1 MKKILIILLIFLLSG
16 CYNYKELNKIAIVSS
31 VAIDKQD
38 NEYLVSAQVMNA
50 KSEDESESSKIIVY
64 EEKGKTVNEALRNMT
79 KKSPRML
86 YGGHIGKLV
95 ISEEIAKEG
104 IINVIDI
111 FQRLTE
117 VKDEFTITIAKGID
131 AGKVVKI
138 MTNPEDVPAEYVKFT
153 IENADIESALTY
165 SSKLDEFV
173 SFYLRDD
180 IDPVISVIEVKNY
193 DKDGTSLENTD
204 TSNPDTKIVLD
215 NIAITYNGKLED
227 FLNESETIG
236 YNFVRNRVDQMI
248 IPVKCDDNY
257 YSSVAVTKSKT
268 KTKVTKKNNKYTITF
283 NINTTGVI
291 TEYNCD
297 KDLTKEKEIKSLQNK
312 TRKQIKKYINSV
324 ISKQKTTRSRFLGL
338 KRLIYL
344 DYPNYNNED
353 FDIKIKTNV
362 NLSRKG
368 EVRNSSKGAKN
379 EYKNK

>member
-1 MKKILIILLIFLLSG
+1 MKKILSLLLILLLCG

-31 VAIDKQD
+31 IAIDKKD
-38 NEYLVSAQVMNA
+38 NKYLVSAQIMNA
-50 KSEDESESSKIIVY
+50 KSENNTESSKIIVY
-64 EEKGKTVNEALRNMT
+64 SEKGKTINEALRNMT

-117 VKDEFTITIAKGID
+117 IKDEFTITIAKGID
-131 AGKVVKI
+131 ASKVIKI
-138 MTNPEDVPAEYVKFT
+138 MTNPDDVTVEYVKYT

-193 DKDGTSLENTD
+193 NENSNTLKNTNTSSPE
-204 TSNPDTKIVLD
+204 TKIILD

-236 YNFVRNRVDQMI
+236 YNFIRNKINQMI
-248 IPVKCDDNY
+248 IPIKCDNNF
-257 YSSVAVTKSKT
+257 YSSISVSKSKT
-268 KTKVTKKNNKYTITF
+268 KTSVKRKKKKYSIIF
-283 NINTTGVI
+283 DINTTGVI
-291 TEYNCD
+291 TEYNC
-297 KDLTKEKEIKSLQNK
+297 KCDLTNEKTINELQNL
-312 TRKQIKKYINSV
+312 TERKIKKYINSV
-324 ISKQKTTRSRFLGL
+324 LKKQENTKSKFLGL
-338 KRLIYL
+338 KRIIYL
-344 DYPNYNNED
+344 DYPDYKKDD
-353 FDIKIKTNV
+353 FDIKTNVHV

-368 EVRNSSKGAKN
+368 EIRNSSKGAKY

>member
-1 MKKILIILLIFLLSG
+1 MKKILSLLLILLLCG

-31 VAIDKQD
+31 IAIDKKD
-38 NEYLVSAQVMNA
+38 NKYLVSAQIMNA
-50 KSEDESESSKIIVY
+50 KSENNTESSKIIVY
-64 EEKGKTVNEALRNMT
+64 SEKGKTINEALRNMT

-117 VKDEFTITIAKGID
+117 IKDEFTITIAKGID
-131 AGKVVKI
+131 ASKVIKI
-138 MTNPEDVPAEYVKFT
+138 MTNPDDVTVEYVKYT

-193 DKDGTSLENTD
+193 NENSNTLKNTNTSSPE
-204 TSNPDTKIVLD
+204 TKIILD

-227 FLNESETIG
+227 FLNENETIG
-236 YNFVRNRVDQMI
+236 YNFIRNKINQMI
-248 IPVKCDDNY
+248 IPIKCDNNF
-257 YSSVAVTKSKT
+257 YSSISVSKSKT
-268 KTKVTKKNNKYTITF
+268 KTSVKKKKKKYSIIF
-283 NINTTGVI
+283 DINTTGVI
-291 TEYNCD
+291 TEYNC
-297 KDLTKEKEIKSLQNK
+297 KCDLTNEKTINELQNL
-312 TRKQIKKYINSV
+312 TERKIKKYINSV
-324 ISKQKTTRSRFLGL
+324 LKKQENTKSKFLGL
-338 KRLIYL
+338 KRIIYL
-344 DYPNYNNED
+344 DYPDYKKND
-353 FDIKIKTNV
+353 FDIKTNVHV

-368 EVRNSSKGAKN
+368 EIRNSSKGAKY

>member
-1 MKKILIILLIFLLSG
+1 MKKILSLLLILLLCG

-31 VAIDKQD
+31 IAIDKKD
-38 NEYLVSAQVMNA
+38 NKYLVSAQIMNA
-50 KSEDESESSKIIVY
+50 KSENNTESSKIIVY
-64 EEKGKTVNEALRNMT
+64 SEKGKTINEALRNMT

-117 VKDEFTITIAKGID
+117 IKDEFTITIAKGID
-131 AGKVVKI
+131 ASKVIKI
-138 MTNPEDVPAEYVKFT
+138 MTNPDDVTVEYVKYT

-193 DKDGTSLENTD
+193 NENSNTLKNTNTSSPE
-204 TSNPDTKIVLD
+204 TKIILD

-236 YNFVRNRVDQMI
+236 YNFIRNKINQMI
-248 IPVKCDDNY
+248 IPIKCDNNF
-257 YSSVAVTKSKT
+257 YSSISVSKSKT
-268 KTKVTKKNNKYTITF
+268 KTSVKKKKKKYSIIF
-283 NINTTGVI
+283 DINTTGVI
-291 TEYNCD
+291 TEYNC
-297 KDLTKEKEIKSLQNK
+297 KCDLTNEKTINELQNL
-312 TRKQIKKYINSV
+312 TERKIKKYINSV
-324 ISKQKTTRSRFLGL
+324 LKKQENTKSKFLGL
-338 KRLIYL
+338 KRIIYL
-344 DYPNYNNED
+344 DYPDYKKDD
-353 FDIKIKTNV
+353 FDIKTNVHV

-368 EVRNSSKGAKN
+368 EIRNSSKGAKY

>member
-1 MKKILIILLIFLLSG
+1 MKKILSLLLILLLCG

-31 VAIDKQD
+31 IAIDKKD
-38 NEYLVSAQVMNA
+38 NKYLVSAQIMNA
-50 KSEDESESSKIIVY
+50 KSENNTESSKIIVY
-64 EEKGKTVNEALRNMT
+64 SEKGKTINEALRNMT

-117 VKDEFTITIAKGID
+117 IKDEFTITIAKGID
-131 AGKVVKI
+131 ASKVIKI
-138 MTNPEDVPAEYVKFT
+138 MTNPDDVTAEYVKYT

-193 DKDGTSLENTD
+193 NENSNTLKNTNTSSPE
-204 TSNPDTKIVLD
+204 TKIILD

-227 FLNESETIG
+227 FLNENETIG
-236 YNFVRNRVDQMI
+236 YNFIRNKINQMI
-248 IPVKCDDNY
+248 IPIKCDNNF
-257 YSSVAVTKSKT
+257 YSSISVSKSKT
-268 KTKVTKKNNKYTITF
+268 KTSVKKKKKKYSIIF
-283 NINTTGVI
+283 DINTTGVI
-291 TEYNCD
+291 TEYNC
-297 KDLTKEKEIKSLQNK
+297 KCDLTNEKTINELQNL
-312 TRKQIKKYINSV
+312 TERKIKKYINSV
-324 ISKQKTTRSRFLGL
+324 LKKQENTKSKFLGL
-338 KRLIYL
+338 KRIIYL
-344 DYPNYNNED
+344 DYPDYKKDD
-353 FDIKIKTNV
+353 FDIKTNVHV

-368 EVRNSSKGAKN
+368 EIRNSSKGAKY

>member
-1 MKKILIILLIFLLSG
+1 MKKILSLLLILLLCG

-31 VAIDKQD
+31 IAIDKKD
-38 NEYLVSAQVMNA
+38 NKYLVSAQIMNA
-50 KSEDESESSKIIVY
+50 KSENNTESSKIIVY
-64 EEKGKTVNEALRNMT
+64 SEKGKTINEALRNMT

-117 VKDEFTITIAKGID
+117 IKDEFTITIAKGID
-131 AGKVVKI
+131 ASKVIKI
-138 MTNPEDVPAEYVKFT
+138 MTNPDDVTVEYVKYT

-193 DKDGTSLENTD
+193 NENSNTLKNTNTSSPE
-204 TSNPDTKIVLD
+204 TKIILD

-227 FLNESETIG
+227 FLNENETIG
-236 YNFVRNRVDQMI
+236 YNFIRNKINQMI
-248 IPVKCDDNY
+248 IPIKCDNNF
-257 YSSVAVTKSKT
+257 YSSISVSKSKT
-268 KTKVTKKNNKYTITF
+268 KTSVKKKKKKYSIIF
-283 NINTTGVI
+283 DINTTGVI
-291 TEYNCD
+291 TEYNC
-297 KDLTKEKEIKSLQNK
+297 KCDLTNEKTINELQNL
-312 TRKQIKKYINSV
+312 TERKIKKYINSV
-324 ISKQKTTRSRFLGL
+324 LKKQENTKSKFLGL
-338 KRLIYL
+338 KRIIYL
-344 DYPNYNNED
+344 DYPDYKKDD
-353 FDIKIKTNV
+353 FDIKTNVHV

-368 EVRNSSKGAKN
+368 EIRNSSKGAKY